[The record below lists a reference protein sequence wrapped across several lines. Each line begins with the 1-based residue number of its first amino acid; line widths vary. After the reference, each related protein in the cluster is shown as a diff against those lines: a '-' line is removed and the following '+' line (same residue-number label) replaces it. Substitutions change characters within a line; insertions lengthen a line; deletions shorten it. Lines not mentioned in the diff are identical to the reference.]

1 MMIRERHL
9 TIGTRRIGPNEPCY
23 VIAEVGV
30 NHNGDLAIAK
40 QLVDAAAAAGADA
53 VKFQK
58 RTLTETYRREIVDEP
73 RLGEQGLQYLV
84 PLLVEYELSD
94 EAFRAVREYCRT
106 QDITFLCTP
115 WDNASVDLLETMDV
129 PAYKIGSP
137 DMTNFPLI
145 EYVAATGKPM
155 LMSTGMSSED
165 EIRRSIALL
174 DELEVEYALFH
185 CVSTYP
191 AAAEEINLRFMQTLR
206 EWSGRPV
213 VYS

>member
-58 RTLTETYRREIVDEP
+58 RKLTETYRREIVDEP

-84 PLLVEYELSD
+84 PLLMEFELSD

-106 QDITFLCTP
+106 KDVTFLCICYMP
-115 WDNASVDLLETMDV
+115 SV
-129 PAYKIGSP
+129 K
-137 DMTNFPLI
+137 
-145 EYVAATGKPM
+145 
-155 LMSTGMSSED
+155 
-165 EIRRSIALL
+165 RRM
-174 DELEVEYALFH
+174 
-185 CVSTYP
+185 P
-191 AAAEEINLRFMQTLR
+191 
-206 EWSGRPV
+206 
-213 VYS
+213 